1 MGTDGAPGVS
11 GAPPAV
17 TVRIRYLSAVRENT
31 GGRRE
36 DEVSLP
42 GGSTLTT
49 VAEWLKKSYGMVV
62 PGPSLMSTI
71 NGYGW
76 NQVPKGLS
84 TELQQGDEIA
94 LFPLLSGG

>member
-1 MGTDGAPGVS
+1 VNES
-11 GAPPAV
+11 PA
-17 TVRIRYLSAVRENT
+17 TISVRVRYLSAVREKT

-42 GGSTLTT
+42 RGSTLAS
-49 VAEWLKKSYGMVV
+49 VADWLQKSYGLSV

-76 NQVPKGLS
+76 NQVPGGLA

>member
-1 MGTDGAPGVS
+1 MGTDGAPGLS
-11 GAPPAV
+11 TV

-42 GGSTLTT
+42 GGSTLTA
-49 VAEWLKKSYGMVV
+49 VAEWLLKSYGLVV

-76 NQVPKGLS
+76 NQVPGGLS
-84 TELQQGDEIA
+84 MELHPGDEIA